1 MLQSLLHCKICH
13 CQVQDGS
20 GDEDRE
26 EDVEGHLQEEC
37 WGRGIVNSNPVALSS
52 LWPLG
57 SFSLSPIYGMYA
69 ISRFLEVRA
78 QYRACNVEE
87 GEVVIS
93 KSWRRSR
100 WWWWPWTPSRCPP
113 PPSRS
118 TRWGGNRGTWS
129 GLARLLPSLPGS
141 SCGLKVKIV
150 QQKN

>member
-1 MLQSLLHCKICH
+1 MAVVMMKEKKMLKSIFKKNVEEEALLI
-13 CQVQDGS
+13 QIQLS
-20 GDEDRE
+20 F
-26 EDVEGHLQEEC
+26 
-37 WGRGIVNSNPVALSS
+37 SS

-100 WWWWPWTPSRCPP
+100 WWW
-113 PPSRS
+113 
-118 TRWGGNRGTWS
+118 
-129 GLARLLPSLPGS
+129 
-141 SCGLKVKIV
+141 
-150 QQKN
+150 